1 MTSSYSLTRKA
12 CYISYTVQAL
22 CINIAPLFFVI
33 FKRDYGLKVT
43 DIAFLVLFSF
53 IIQLITDVASI
64 KLIKSLGYKKSA
76 VSANLTAFIG
86 LVLLSVLPR
95 YIPIFPALIVSS
107 FLYSVG
113 AGLVEVVINAIMD
126 SFPTENGAVT
136 FTILHSFYCWGQT
149 AVILISTF
157 LIFLVGEGN
166 WFFIPVI
173 WSIIP
178 LANAVLFIVAP
189 TVEVQQTNEK
199 ADIKNLLRSTSFVML
214 FVVMICVGSSEMVIS
229 QWASYFAETGL
240 GVSKVVGDLMGPC
253 IFAFMMAVGRTL
265 YSFFGHKIPIVK
277 ALHLC
282 ALFATL
288 AYVGISVLESPLAVI
303 CSFALA
309 GLSVS
314 VMWPGT
320 LAATSSIFDKG
331 KTSMF
336 ALLALAGDLGCS
348 VGPWV
353 NGIVNDAANEFTSLQ
368 FLTHLGFTPEN
379 AALRLG
385 ILVSGLFPLVM
396 LILMLTLPKSRKNDK

>member
-1 MTSSYSLTRKA
+1 MTQNHSLTHKA

-22 CINIAPLFFVI
+22 CINITPLFFVI

-64 KLIKSLGYKKSA
+64 KLINAFGYRKCA
-76 VSANLTAFIG
+76 VSANLIAFIG
-86 LVLLSVLPR
+86 LVLLSILPR
-95 YIPIFPALIVSS
+95 FMPIFPGLIIAS

-113 AGLVEVVINAIMD
+113 AGLVEVVINPIID
-126 SFPTENGAVT
+126 SFPNENGAVAL
-136 FTILHSFYCWGQT
+136 TILHSFYCWGQT
-149 AVILISTF
+149 AVILLSTF
-157 LIFLVGEGN
+157 IIFVIGETN
-166 WFFIPVI
+166 WFY
-173 WSIIP
+173 IP
-178 LANAVLFIVAP
+178 LFWSLIPLINAFLFIKAP
-189 TVEVQQTNEK
+189 IIEADPSNEK
-199 ADIKNLLRSTSFVML
+199 TDIKNLLKSTSFVLL

-265 YSFFGHKIPIVK
+265 YSLFGHKIPIVK
-277 ALHLC
+277 ALCFC

-288 AYVGISVLESPLAVI
+288 SYIGISIFKSPVAVI
-303 CSFALA
+303 ISFAVA

-314 VMWPGT
+314 IMWPGT
-320 LAATSSIFDKG
+320 LAATSSIFNKG

-336 ALLALAGDLGCS
+336 ALLALAGDAGCS
-348 VGPWV
+348 IGPWV
-353 NGIVNDAANEFTSLQ
+353 NGMVNDIANEFTGLQ
-368 FLTHLGFTPEN
+368 FLTRLGFAPDN

-396 LILMLTLPKSRKNDK
+396 LVLMLVLPKSQK